1 MPHRYRALSI
11 VGIYFCA
18 VAFNGK
24 DVYFLTVDIGFF
36 VLDDDDKVVPA
47 QFAAHAFCDERI
59 VDFAA
64 VGFDGMEFLFVGGT
78 EFPVFN
84 GVMVHPA
91 LFGYVPQ
98 VGDGFAD

>member
-1 MPHRYRALSI
+1 MGRT
-11 VGIYFCA
+11 F
-18 VAFNGK
+18 
-24 DVYFLTVDIGFF
+24 YFLTVDIGFF

-64 VGFDGMEFLFVGGT
+64 VRFDGMEFLFVGGT

-84 GVMVHPA
+84 GIIFHICLR
-91 LFGYVPQ
+91 LFL
-98 VGDGFAD
+98 

>member
-1 MPHRYRALSI
+1 MVVISVTIMREGSLSS
-11 VGIYFCA
+11 FPSA
-18 VAFNGK
+18 SSA

-47 QFAAHAFCDERI
+47 QFAAHAFRDERI
-59 VDFAA
+59 IDFAA
-64 VGFDGMEFLFVGGT
+64 VRFDGMEFLFVGRT